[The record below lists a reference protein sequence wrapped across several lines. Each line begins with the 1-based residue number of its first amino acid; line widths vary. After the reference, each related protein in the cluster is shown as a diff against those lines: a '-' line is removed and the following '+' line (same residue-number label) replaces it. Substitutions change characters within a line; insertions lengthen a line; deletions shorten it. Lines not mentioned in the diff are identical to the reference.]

1 MTLNEKLKEIQVNL
15 KTKKARHNKFGNY
28 NYRSAEDILE
38 AVKPFLTEH
47 NVTVVVNEEL
57 RLIVDQPVVLSTATI
72 SDGENSMCGT
82 ALVGVDTNQKGM
94 SMPQRYGAAS
104 SYGKK
109 YALGNLFLIDD
120 TLDADATN
128 THNKKIIRKTKKT
141 IKRDTEEYTK
151 ALEYLTV
158 KNGDIKVLKANY
170 NMTEDVLTEL
180 LKLTNN

>member
-15 KTKKARHNKFGNY
+15 KAKKVRHNKFGNY

-38 AVKPFLTEH
+38 AVKPLLVEH

-57 RLIVDQPVVLSTATI
+57 RLNGDQPIILSTAQI
-72 SDGENSMCGT
+72 SDGEKTLCGT
-82 ALVGVDTNQKGM
+82 ALVGVDVGQKGM
-94 SMPQRYGAAS
+94 SMPQRFGAAS

-128 THNKKIIRKTKKT
+128 KHNKKTTTKKKS
-141 IKRDTEEYTK
+141 IKRDTEEYRK

-170 NMTEDVLTEL
+170 NISEDVLTEL
-180 LKLTNN
+180 LNLTTN